1 MTDDVIN
8 IGGLLEVAE
17 QQQAAVAKAV
27 TTAEV
32 AGQRLDDAAQRWE
45 KTSVAV
51 GVACGKAI
59 GEAVTKE
66 VQALAGRLEA
76 PFVAPLQ
83 RIQGAAVALQ
93 NTIRTIV
100 WAWIAIA
107 FLLGMLAGMGL
118 LWWGLQPRLNRLLE
132 YASATYDQTA
142 LTRARMPE
150 VEQRKEQLPKMP
162 AAPANVA
169 PKKGGK

>member
-1 MTDDVIN
+1 MTDAFD
-8 IGGLLEVAE
+8 IGGLLEMAE

-59 GEAVTKE
+59 GDAVTKE

-76 PFVAPLQ
+76 PFVAPVQ

-93 NTIRTIV
+93 NTVRTI
-100 WAWIAIA
+100 AWTWMAIV
-107 FLLGMLAGMGL
+107 FLLGVMAGMGL
-118 LWWGLQPRLNRLLE
+118 LWWGMQPRLNRLLE

-142 LTRARMPE
+142 
-150 VEQRKEQLPKMP
+150 PKMP